1 MFLTWYRFCTTA
13 SKTKMLNKPEMMKI
27 RADRGRLKR
36 GTILLSRSIRWALTS
51 NKEST
56 GCDVTPHS
64 AGLLLILEFHPMQG
78 FVYQH
83 LESFVPWL
91 GIVGARRSMVL
102 GARDR
107 NATRTR
113 REHMVPEPHITSIA
127 LISSFVAHIHFEIN
141 YYLRTCI

>member
-64 AGLLLILEFHPMQG
+64 AGLLLIP
-78 FVYQH
+78 
-83 LESFVPWL
+83 
-91 GIVGARRSMVL
+91 R
-102 GARDR
+102 
-107 NATRTR
+107 
-113 REHMVPEPHITSIA
+113 
-127 LISSFVAHIHFEIN
+127 ISSDARFRLSASGIIRSLARNCWSEEIHGVRGAGPKCNTYKTRAHGTGTAYHFHSADQFFRSSHS
-141 YYLRTCI
+141 L